1 MPVNSDR
8 DLDERGA
15 AVIPKSVQ
23 AIPLRRASWRR
34 DHAYQQARD
43 NDDAR
48 NHWMRS
54 RQHFGSKYP
63 RPRAGRFRLRRITPQ
78 KKKERKEEKQKRM
91 RRSFQTIGPN
101 SAILRWESFFF
112 FFVFDATNGQKR
124 FSVGTGSVLPT
135 RASTPARNVPR
146 KSYNRTAPLNSAEA
160 RASTRPGSSAGKPGC
175 FCGAEY

>member
-54 RQHFGSKYP
+54 RQH
-63 RPRAGRFRLRRITPQ
+63 RIEISTFTSWSVPSPTNYIA
-78 KKKERKEEKQKRM
+78 KKKKRKEEKQKRM